1 VLVRA
6 APAIVV
12 SAMAHVAVLAW
23 LVSDDDATPEPHVTL
38 PPPPPTPSDASE
50 PIEVVMLAPPPAPM
64 AVVSRRGAGIGG
76 AAYTPAAGDDV
87 SAAPAAGPIATA
99 TTGTSGLFRMRGN
112 ETIRAELRVDP
123 HSREE
128 IREHAHAPR
137 SDETGD
143 HITGTGPEGPLLDP
157 RALQFE
163 RFSTNP
169 YPKQEG
175 GGFSTELQPT
185 PGGGARI
192 DDRVTTL
199 TMEPDGNVKLDDKP
213 DIDVKLKLP
222 IPNLDIEGIRRD
234 AGKLL
239 TDWYRD
245 PYANTRFGP
254 KSEVARHL
262 TAVPGA
268 CDGWGDTM
276 CADPLAPGQEKYARE
291 QKSTG
296 GSLLGGTMDIT
307 AWLHR
312 KFVGDPYSSRKLK
325 LLDGTRD
332 ARIAHG
338 GAYRTEQLERSAELM
353 TRTLEELWR
362 WTTDPTVRKQALFE
376 LWDDCEEGTGPRGDA
391 GARARAIVIGWIR
404 ARLPAGSPEAYTPE
418 EIEAF
423 TARRAS
429 KEPFTPY

>member
-1 VLVRA
+1 MRA

-23 LVSDDDATPEPHVTL
+23 LVSDDDEAPEPHVT
-38 PPPPPTPSDASE
+38 PPRTTTPAAAAIE
-50 PIEVVMLAPPPAPM
+50 PIEIVMLEPAPAPSPTA
-64 AVVSRRGAGIGG
+64 AVTRHGGGLGG
-76 AAYTPAAGDDV
+76 ASHAPARGDEPAA
-87 SAAPAAGPIATA
+87 PAGPIATA
-99 TTGTSGLFRMRGN
+99 ATGTTGLFRMRGD
-112 ETIRAELRVDP
+112 ETNRAELRVDP
-123 HSREE
+123 HSPEE
-128 IREHAHAPR
+128 IREHPHAPHGEL
-137 SDETGD
+137 DGD
-143 HITGTGPEGPLLDP
+143 LGTSPAPEGPLLDP
-157 RALQFE
+157 RALSFE
-163 RFSTNP
+163 QFSTDP

-185 PGGGARI
+185 PGGGAHI

-213 DIDVKLKLP
+213 DIDIKLKLP
-222 IPNLDIEGIRRD
+222 IPNLDIEGMRRD
-234 AGKLL
+234 AGKVL

-254 KSEVARHL
+254 KSEVTRHL

-268 CDGWGDTM
+268 CDGWGDLM

-291 QKSTG
+291 QKSTS
-296 GSLLGGTMDIT
+296 GSLFGGTMDIT

-332 ARIAHG
+332 ARIARG
-338 GAYRTEQLERSAELM
+338 GAYRTEQLDRSAELM

-362 WTTDPTVRKQALFE
+362 WTTVPALRKEALFE
-376 LWDDCEEGTGPRGDA
+376 LWDDCEEGTGPRGEA
-391 GARARAIVIGWIR
+391 GARARAIVLGWIR
-404 ARLPAGSPEAYTPE
+404 AKLPAGSPEAYTPE